1 MKYQCQHKSSWGKR
15 CTHGALRGKDYCAE
29 HSKPSFS
36 QTYAVSKSVFSP
48 NGNTETNYHEY
59 LQSEVWKER
68 ARLERGRNPNCSLC
82 NRKGMLHVHHRTY
95 VRLGNEKDGDL
106 VVLCD
111 ECHELF
117 HKNYV
122 YQSTLGHFIRR

>member
-1 MKYQCQHKSSWGKR
+1 MKYQCQHKNSWGKR
-15 CTHGALRGKDYCAE
+15 CTKNTIKGKDYCAE
-29 HSKPSFS
+29 HSKFQTYQVGKTSFS
-36 QTYAVSKSVFSP
+36 PTP
-48 NGNTETNYHEY
+48 NHETMYHEY
-59 LQSEVWKER
+59 LKSDAWKER
-68 ARLERGRNPNCSLC
+68 AKLERQQNPNCSLC

-95 VRLGNEKDGDL
+95 VRLGSEREGDL

-122 YQSTLGHFIRR
+122 YRSDLGYFVRR